1 MSSAVIARAAIVPM
15 FAEPTLRAEQVSQLV
30 LGETAEVLE
39 VSGEWR
45 QVRARLDR
53 YLGWVHGGYCF
64 RADDAES
71 DAWVRDAVGWSEG
84 AAVRVGEDRVRL
96 PLRAR
101 VALDGD
107 VVRLPDG
114 RRGRLV

>member
-1 MSSAVIARAAIVPM
+1 MKDYALNKWVRSW
-15 FAEPTLRAEQVSQLV
+15 QVNLHAPFYLSQLV

-71 DAWVRDAVGWSEG
+71 DAWA
-84 AAVRVGEDRVRL
+84 
-96 PLRAR
+96 
-101 VALDGD
+101 
-107 VVRLPDG
+107 G
-114 RRGRLV
+114 REH